1 MSRSFTIESVFK
13 PNGSKVN
20 YSGGRFVGARPSDA
34 VRKMFTKA
42 GSATTSN
49 ALNITL
55 RETTAGSA
63 HKSFK
68 YKVTKVPEEKTVER
82 NGVEVTFHFT
92 TKVKSMQL

>member
-1 MSRSFTIESVFK
+1 MRSFTIESVYK

-20 YSGGRFVGARPSDA
+20 YESGRFMGARPSDA

-42 GSATTSN
+42 SNSSTT

-63 HKSFK
+63 HKTFK
-68 YKVTKVPEEKTVER
+68 YKVTRVPEEKTIVR
-82 NGVEVTFHFT
+82 DGVEVTFHYT
-92 TKVKSMQL
+92 TKVKSMQV